1 MSEKNWLPKVDSR
14 GHHWSEEIKLNEN
27 QSVSKKNQPKKPDKI
42 GRKQAAKK
50 AVQDLVAEL
59 FAQKVTVRTMEFEAV
74 GVPRH
79 YLSKMCDEGLLERI
93 GFGLYRAVTS
103 GGKD

>member
-1 MSEKNWLPKVDSR
+1 
-14 GHHWSEEIKLNEN
+14 
-27 QSVSKKNQPKKPDKI
+27 
-42 GRKQAAKK
+42 
-50 AVQDLVAEL
+50 
-59 FAQKVTVRTMEFEAV
+59 MEFEAV